1 MKRTFFIS
9 VLFTLVFGCASQ
21 ANLEFNL
28 DTWKGH
34 NVNGLI
40 EHWGTPSNVNNS
52 SSGIAQYTWLF
63 DKGIANSAIDGAVRQ
78 IVIYCKVTIDVAT
91 DETIESWTLEGNDCK
106 V

>member
-1 MKRTFFIS
+1 MKRSFFIS
-9 VLFTLVFGCASQ
+9 VLFTLFFGCASQ

-40 EHWGTPSNVNNS
+40 EYWGIPSNINNAAN
-52 SSGIAQYTWLF
+52 GNAEYTWLF
-63 DKGIANSAIDGAVRQ
+63 DKGIANTAIDGSVRQ
-78 IVIYCKVTIDVAT
+78 EVVYCKVTVGISSDR
-91 DETIESWTLEGNDCK
+91 TIESWELEGNDCK